1 MNDTVLGFIGALIAA
16 VFFGSNYIPTK
27 NYPTGDGVSFVW
39 VFSSG
44 VLVVGISTVLISG
57 KAIFVYT
64 GLLGGS
70 LWASGNMCVVPIV
83 KTIGLGLGLLLW
95 GSSNLLTGFFVGKFG
110 IFGVEKKAVDHEAMN
125 WIAIVI
131 IVAAMGIFFF
141 IKPNLDKKKY
151 EKIGETNGD
160 LNGDEEEESFFDR
173 IPVAY
178 KKMVG
183 IILAVVSGMLYGV
196 NMVPMTL
203 WVDEETNKGHTP
215 GTLDFVLSHFIGIY
229 LYSTAVFI
237 VYCIVN
243 RPPKIYP
250 AAILPSVISGA
261 MWGVAQC
268 GLMTATQLAGYSV
281 GFPMGAAGPLIV
293 SSLWSVFYF
302 REIRGAKNLVLLG
315 GSITLLMI
323 GILLLALSGI
333 PEKTTNNHN
342 STQPLNSTQ
351 PINSTQLL
359 Y

>member
-1 MNDTVLGFIGALIAA
+1 
-16 VFFGSNYIPTK
+16 
-27 NYPTGDGVSFVW
+27 
-39 VFSSG
+39 
-44 VLVVGISTVLISG
+44 
-57 KAIFVYT
+57 
-64 GLLGGS
+64 
-70 LWASGNMCVVPIV
+70 V

-110 IFGVEKKAVDHEAMN
+110 IFGVEKKTVDHVAMN
-125 WIAIVI
+125 WVAILI

-151 EKIGETNGD
+151 EKIGDTNGD
-160 LNGDEEEESFFDR
+160 INNSEEEEEESFFDR

-183 IILAVVSGMLYGV
+183 IILAVLSGMLYGV

-203 WVDEETNKGHTP
+203 WVDEETKKGHTP

-250 AAILPSVISGA
+250 AAILPSVISGV

-281 GFPMGAAGPLIV
+281 GFPMGAAGPLVV

-302 REIRGAKNLVLLG
+302 REIRGARNLILLG
-315 GSITLLMI
+315 GSITLLLI

-333 PEKTTNNHN
+333 PPKTVPSNN
-342 STQPLNSTQ
+342 STQPTNTTQ
-351 PINSTQLL
+351 PANLTQLIF
-359 Y
+359 